1 MNTGGISPTQR
12 RMTQLSDLIP
22 DKRNANKGT
31 KRGADAVTRSLRDF
45 GAGRSVLV
53 DRNGNVLA
61 GNQTVKAAGAAGID
75 QNVILVETDGSQL
88 VVVKRTDL
96 DLTTR
101 RPEHWPSRTIAPPNW
116 DWNGTQR
123 TLPNFHRPRPAAF
136 FSARLNLPRSS
147 RLMRYRRR
155 ARSRNAGR
163 PLQIAIRRY
172 LYLQGRGRPAQSL
185 RAADQPWP

>member
-1 MNTGGISPTQR
+1 
-12 RMTQLSDLIP
+12 MTQLSDLIP

-96 DLTTR
+96 DLDDPKAR
-101 RPEHWPSRTIAPPNW
+101 ALAIADNRAAELGLEW
-116 DWNGTQR
+116 D
-123 TLPNFHRPRPAAF
+123 PANLAELSTGLDLQPF
-136 FSARLNLPRSS
+136 FSAAELTEIIAPDCDTAGAPGPETLEGRYKSQYGIICICKDEPDQRKVYEQLTNLGLECRVVVT
-147 RLMRYRRR
+147 
-155 ARSRNAGR
+155 
-163 PLQIAIRRY
+163 
-172 LYLQGRGRPAQSL
+172 
-185 RAADQPWP
+185 

>member
-1 MNTGGISPTQR
+1 
-12 RMTQLSDLIP
+12 MTQLSDLIP

-61 GNQTVKAAGAAGID
+61 GNQTIKAASAAGLD

-96 DLTTR
+96 DLDDPKARALAIADNRASELGLEWDPANLAELSTGLDLQPFFSTA
-101 RPEHWPSRTIAPPNW
+101 ELAEIIAPDADKTGAPGPETLEGRYKEQYGVIVICEDEAN
-116 DWNGTQR
+116 QR
-123 TLPNFHRPRPAAF
+123 KVYEQLT
-136 FSARLNLPRSS
+136 
-147 RLMRYRRR
+147 
-155 ARSRNAGR
+155 G
-163 PLQIAIRRY
+163 
-172 LYLQGRGRPAQSL
+172 QGLECRVVVT
-185 RAADQPWP
+185 